1 MIMNA
6 HEYTAHRIDEI
17 DGQLRLHRYYGCR
30 RIERSGLL
38 PRDLASDEYT
48 RIARAAVERE
58 AKILKT
64 MGVRRLAPGEGPQAV
79 RR

>member
-6 HEYTAHRIDEI
+6 HEYTRHRVDEI
-17 DGQLRLHRYYGCR
+17 DGQLRLHRYYGMR
-30 RIERSGLL
+30 RLDGRL
-38 PRDLASDEYT
+38 PRDLGSDEYT
-48 RIARAAVERE
+48 QIARAAVERE
-58 AKILKT
+58 ARILKT